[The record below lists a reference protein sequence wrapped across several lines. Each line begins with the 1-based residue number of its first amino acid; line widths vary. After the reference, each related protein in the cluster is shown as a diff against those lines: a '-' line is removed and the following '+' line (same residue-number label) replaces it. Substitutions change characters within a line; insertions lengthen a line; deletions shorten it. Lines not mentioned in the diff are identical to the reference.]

1 MAECKVAVVGTGYV
15 GLTTGACLAEF
26 GHDVVCLDIDS
37 NKIDRLSSGEIP
49 IYEDGLQHLVSRNTE
64 EGRLRFTTNSA
75 ALDDREFAYLC
86 VPTPRRNDGSVDLS
100 FLESA
105 VDSLRPHLR
114 PGAVVINKST
124 VPVRCTRFV
133 EDRLRRPDVSVVS
146 NPEFLREGSA
156 VADFLKPDRV
166 VIGSDDREAASR
178 VASLYLE
185 TRAPIMITDAA
196 SAETIKYVANAFLAT
211 KLSFA
216 NSVAALC
223 EAVGAEASE
232 VLLGIGYDGRIGHQF
247 LRPGP
252 GWGGSC
258 FPKDTRALVH
268 IADEAG
274 YDFALLRSVI
284 ETNETQFARVVDR
297 IGQLAPDGLE
307 GASITVLG
315 LTFKAGTD
323 DLRESPALEIV
334 DRLIAAGATVT
345 GYDPTVIDAVAP
357 SWDVAGDPYSACEG
371 SDVVAVL
378 TEWDEF
384 KDLDLQKVADAM
396 RGDVIFDARSVV
408 DRARATRCG
417 LRYAGIGTR

>member
-1 MAECKVAVVGTGYV
+1 MTECKVAVVGTGYV

-26 GHDVVCLDIDS
+26 GHDVVCLDIDRR
-37 NKIDRLSSGEIP
+37 KIDSLSSGQIP

-64 EGRLRFTTNSA
+64 EGRLRFTTKSNV
-75 ALDDREFAYLC
+75 LVDREFVYLC
-86 VPTPRRNDGSVDLS
+86 VPTPRRIDGSVDLS

-105 VDSLRPHLR
+105 VDSLRPHLP

-133 EDRLRRPDVSVVS
+133 EDRLGRPDVSVVS

-156 VADFLKPDRV
+156 VTDFLKPDRV

-284 ETNETQFARVVDR
+284 ETNETQFTRVVDR
-297 IGQLAPDGLE
+297 IGQLAPGGLE

-323 DLRESPALEIV
+323 DLRESPALEII

-345 GYDPTVIDAVAP
+345 GYDPTVIDAVAA

-417 LRYAGIGTR
+417 LRYAGIGTQ